1 MEISEIKDIVP
12 EMKSVDEELISRLN
26 TAKERINELEDMSV
40 RTSEINM

>member
-12 EMKSVDEELISRLN
+12 EMKSVGEELISRLN

-40 RTSEINM
+40 RTSKINM